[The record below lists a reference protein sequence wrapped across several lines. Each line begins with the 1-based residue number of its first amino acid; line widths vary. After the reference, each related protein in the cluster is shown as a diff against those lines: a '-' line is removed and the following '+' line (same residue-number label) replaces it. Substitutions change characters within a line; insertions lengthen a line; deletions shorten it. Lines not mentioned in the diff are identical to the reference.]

1 MGAKPAQ
8 ENFMTKKRPP
18 IHQPPEIPV
27 ETEPTWA
34 EMERV
39 ARRVLTTP
47 PRQKGREKAPKQNPR
62 PNGSGS

>member
-1 MGAKPAQ
+1 MTAKPDS
-8 ENFMTKKRPP
+8 
-18 IHQPPEIPV
+18 PPEIPV

-47 PRQKGREKAPKQNPR
+47 ARQKGQEKAPKQKPR
-62 PNGSGS
+62 PNRSGS

>member
-1 MGAKPAQ
+1 
-8 ENFMTKKRPP
+8 MTKKRPP
-18 IHQPPEIPV
+18 VHEPPEIPV

-47 PRQKGREKAPKQNPR
+47 PRPKGREKAHKQKPR
-62 PNGSGS
+62 PNRSGS